1 MLHLRWCTS
10 GHLERARAR
19 CSGCGRPRVFCFR
32 FCFCWRACPQHRASM
47 SGQIQTKQRPR
58 LDLREIQTRFSSFMA
73 KQPVGVEIAFGTV
86 VGVLQGG
93 ALGFF
98 LGQLTKSSAQQMAG
112 SAGNAGM
119 AELMG
124 QMGQAGGVWSQ
135 TRGLAALCGA
145 SGGLSV
151 ALKKWRKKDD
161 IWNQMGSAAGGGAAF
176 TIASGN
182 AGVGAI
188 VSTSLM
194 LGLFT
199 GAFYKFG
206 EMFKS
211 DHQESEFERGIYML
225 TTLGLSKYAKNL
237 KRGQLTDSTI
247 MLWNDLALQE
257 VRIPPGPRL
266 LILHHLNQFKAEGR
280 SIKRQWATA
289 EGSSIQPVAKQ

>member
-1 MLHLRWCTS
+1 
-10 GHLERARAR
+10 
-19 CSGCGRPRVFCFR
+19 
-32 FCFCWRACPQHRASM
+32 M
-47 SGQIQTKQRPR
+47 SGQVQTKRRPR
-58 LDLREIQTRFSSFMA
+58 LDLREIPARFSKFLA
-73 KQPVGVEIAFGTV
+73 KQPVGVEIAFGTA

-93 ALGFF
+93 ALGYV

-119 AELMG
+119 A
-124 QMGQAGGVWSQ
+124 QMMVQMQGGSVWGQ
-135 TRGLAALCGA
+135 TRSLAALCGA
-145 SGGLSV
+145 SGGLSI

-182 AGVGAI
+182 TGVGAI
-188 VSTSLM
+188 VNTSLM

-211 DHQESEFERGIYML
+211 DLQESDFERGRYML
-225 TTLGLSKYAKNL
+225 TTLGLSKYSKNL
-237 KRGQLTDSTI
+237 KRGRLTDNTI
-247 MLWNDLALQE
+247 MLWNDTALQE

-266 LILHHLNQFKAEGR
+266 LILHHLSQFKAEAGKP
-280 SIKRQWATA
+280 SRQTTDYP
-289 EGSSIQPVAKQ
+289 GVAMPSAKH